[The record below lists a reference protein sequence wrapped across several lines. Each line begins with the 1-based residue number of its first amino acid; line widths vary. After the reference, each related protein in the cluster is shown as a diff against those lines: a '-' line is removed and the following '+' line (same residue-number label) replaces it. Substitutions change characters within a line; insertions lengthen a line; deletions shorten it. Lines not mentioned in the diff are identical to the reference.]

1 MSVRV
6 FKNILNTNKKILN
19 AKKYVSVYTRTVGT
33 SDRQS
38 NILTCATTVDIPNV
52 SIPEFVYPSLDKF
65 HKYTAMVCA
74 TTGRSYTF
82 GEIKKK
88 SKNLS
93 KALRHIFKLK
103 KGDVVAIF
111 TPNKAEYAIKI
122 FGILDAGLTATTL
135 NPIYTPVEIA
145 RQLQDSSAKVII
157 TQTPSIGTVK
167 TSLDLMKTNIPIV
180 AIKSTQNE
188 SLPSGIIDFDELV
201 NSNLD
206 IPDVDVLPS
215 DLAVLPYSSGT
226 TGLPKGVELT
236 HSNIVSNL
244 CQMLH
249 DDYNFQEA
257 PTDSYQDVTA
267 GILPFFHIYGL
278 VMTLFTTINNGVKTI
293 AIEKFTPDLYISV
306 LKNFPISLIYAA
318 PPLVLFLTTSPL
330 VKSEYFKN
338 LKLVT
343 SGAAPLGF
351 SDEQRFL
358 EKAQNPK
365 TKIVQGYGMTE
376 ASPILTYYSKYIS
389 RNEANGGT
397 IGKVVPNTLIKIVA
411 PGDTTGTPL
420 GPNEKGE
427 LLAKGP
433 QIMRRYLNR
442 EEETKNSF
450 LDGWLKTGDVA
461 YYNQDECLFITDRI
475 KELIK
480 VKGFQV
486 APAELEEVIRGHPD
500 VEDVAVIG
508 IPHEQYGEVPKAY
521 VVAKKNKSIDR
532 DEIKSH
538 VAQQVANYKQ
548 LVGGVTVIDA
558 IPRNPSG
565 KILRRQLKLEF
576 AEKGQ

>member
-1 MSVRV
+1 MSVKV
-6 FKNILNTNKKILN
+6 FKNILNNKKNILS
-19 AKKYVSVYTRTVGT
+19 ATKYVSVYTRKLGT
-33 SDRQS
+33 SDGQS
-38 NILTCATTVDIPNV
+38 KILTCGTTVDIPNV

-82 GEIKKK
+82 GEVKKK
-88 SKNLS
+88 SKTLS
-93 KALRHIFKLK
+93 RALRHIFKLK

-111 TPNKAEYAIKI
+111 SPNKAEYAIAI
-122 FGILDAGLTATTL
+122 FGILDAGLTVTTL
-135 NPIYTPVEIA
+135 NPIYTPAEVA

-157 TQTPSIGTVK
+157 TQTPSIPTVK
-167 TSLDLMKTNIPIV
+167 ASLDLLKTTIPIV

-188 SLPSGIIDFDELV
+188 SLPSGIIDFDELL
-201 NSNLD
+201 NTNLD
-206 IPDVDVLPS
+206 VPDVDVLPS
-215 DLAVLPYSSGT
+215 DLAILPYSSGT

-244 CQMLH
+244 CQMKH
-249 DDYNFQEA
+249 DDYNYQEA

-278 VMTLFTTINNGVKTI
+278 TMTLFTTINNGVKTI
-293 AIEKFTPDLYISV
+293 AIEKFTPDLYVSV

-318 PPLVLFLTTSPL
+318 PPLVLFLTSSPL

-338 LKLVT
+338 LKLLT
-343 SGAAPLGF
+343 CGAAPLGF

-376 ASPILTYYSKYIS
+376 TSPILTYYSKYIP

-397 IGKVVPNTLIKIVA
+397 IGTVVPNTLLKIVA
-411 PGDTTGTPL
+411 PGDTTGAPL

-433 QIMRRYLNR
+433 QIMKRYFNR
-442 EEETKNSF
+442 AEETESAF
-450 LDGWLKTGDVA
+450 LDGWLKTGDIA

-486 APAELEEVIRGHPD
+486 VPAELEEVIRGHPE
-500 VEDVAVIG
+500 VEDAAVIG
-508 IPHEQYGEVPKAY
+508 IPHEQYGEVPRAY
-521 VVAKKNKSIDR
+521 IVVKKNKNISG
-532 DEIKSH
+532 DEIKSY
-538 VAQQVANYKQ
+538 VAQQVANYKR
-548 LVGGVTVIDA
+548 LVGGVSVVDA

-576 AEKGQ
+576 AEKGH

>member
-1 MSVRV
+1 MFLFQNLFIPVWIS
-6 FKNILNTNKKILN
+6 FTNTL
-19 AKKYVSVYTRTVGT
+19 
-33 SDRQS
+33 
-38 NILTCATTVDIPNV
+38 
-52 SIPEFVYPSLDKF
+52 
-65 HKYTAMVCA
+65 AMVCA

-82 GEIKKK
+82 GEVKKK

-111 TPNKAEYAIKI
+111 SPNKAEYAIAI

-157 TQTPSIGTVK
+157 TQTPSIGSVK

-249 DDYNFQEA
+249 EDYNYQEA

-293 AIEKFTPDLYISV
+293 AIEKFTPDLYVSV
-306 LKNFPISLIYAA
+306 LKNYPISLIYAA
-318 PPLVLFLTTSPL
+318 PPLVLFLSSSPL

-376 ASPILTYYSKYIS
+376 SSPILTYYSKYIS

-442 EEETKNSF
+442 EEKQ
-450 LDGWLKTGDVA
+450 KT
-461 YYNQDECLFITDRI
+461 R
-475 KELIK
+475 
-480 VKGFQV
+480 
-486 APAELEEVIRGHPD
+486 
-500 VEDVAVIG
+500 
-508 IPHEQYGEVPKAY
+508 
-521 VVAKKNKSIDR
+521 SWM
-532 DEIKSH
+532 
-538 VAQQVANYKQ
+538 
-548 LVGGVTVIDA
+548 VG
-558 IPRNPSG
+558 
-565 KILRRQLKLEF
+565 
-576 AEKGQ
+576 